1 MIVDPVPAAA
11 RLAADRQVRRARNA
25 VYVVFTASGFEFA
38 SWASRI
44 PQVRAELRVT
54 PGTLG
59 LILLSIAVGSAM
71 AIPLSGMV
79 IARAGEART
88 VAASALLSAAGL
100 GIVAVGYTR
109 GVLPVVAGLFVLGFG
124 AGAWDVAM
132 NVQGAAVEQ
141 AIGRAIMPR
150 FHAGWSVGTVAGA
163 VAGTA
168 LVALGVPVTAHLL
181 AAALGIAVAV
191 PAATRGFLP
200 AGHAMAAAGT
210 ASGPAPRRHPL
221 AAWTEPR
228 TLLIGVLVLCMT
240 VIEGSGNDW
249 LSLGV
254 IGRFRASPVVGTAT
268 FAIFLS
274 AMTAGRWF
282 GPRYVHRYGRVRVL
296 RAGAVTALAGLLVI
310 GFSPAL
316 PAVMAGAVLMGLG
329 TALGF
334 PVGMSAAA
342 DDPRYAPAR
351 VSTVASLGYVAFL
364 AGPPAIGFLADQLG
378 VLHAVSAA
386 GILMAVAFVACR
398 ATAPLDPGRT
408 GAGTMPGGPGGP

>member
-1 MIVDPVPAAA
+1 M
-11 RLAADRQVRRARNA
+11 
-25 VYVVFTASGFEFA
+25 VFTAAGFAFA

-59 LILLSIAVGSAM
+59 LILLSIAVGSAV

-88 VAASALLSAAGL
+88 VAATALLSAAGL
-100 GIVAVGYTR
+100 GIVAVGYTH
-109 GVLPVVAGLFVLGFG
+109 GVLPVAAGLFVLGFG
-124 AGAWDVAM
+124 TGAWDVAM

-150 FHAGWSVGTVAGA
+150 FHAGWSIGTVAGA

-191 PAATRGFLP
+191 PAASRGFLP
-200 AGHAMAAAGT
+200 AGHATATAGT
-210 ASGPAPRRHPL
+210 APGTAPRRHPL

-254 IGRFRASPVVGTAT
+254 IGRFRTSPVAGTAT

-282 GPRYVHRYGRVRVL
+282 GPRYVDRYGRVRVL
-296 RAGAVTALAGLLVI
+296 RAGTVTAAGRAARHRVQP
-310 GFSPAL
+310 GSARGHGRGRPHGARHR
-316 PAVMAGAVLMGLG
+316 AGV
-329 TALGF
+329 
-334 PVGMSAAA
+334 
-342 DDPRYAPAR
+342 
-351 VSTVASLGYVAFL
+351 
-364 AGPPAIGFLADQLG
+364 
-378 VLHAVSAA
+378 
-386 GILMAVAFVACR
+386 
-398 ATAPLDPGRT
+398 PGRDERS
-408 GAGTMPGGPGGP
+408 GG